1 MAARVFSIRPANRF
15 AKWDCRALA
24 ASQSS
29 CGMIRSS
36 GASPNTHSLSGFA
49 TVGVA
54 PRIGVLHLALAVP
67 DQAANVEFAIEDA
80 GADFP
85 VAANDGIAPSL
96 SGRAGNAVA
105 VEVCRNALR
114 PLARDIFAEDAANHL
129 GLFLDDLALAP
140 DRLAARVELVDDAI
154 AIGIAAADL
163 ARLHTPPDAAMG
175 LDGEVLQEQRVHG
188 AFQADMK
195 LVDLAFRQGED
206 RHARKAQPLEDAC
219 HVLLI
224 AADAV
229 ERLRQHHVET
239 ARLRIGQKRLD
250 AGADEGCAG
259 NGSVGIGFHH
269 RPALARRAFPALA
282 QLVLDRGITLV
293 VGGIARVK
301 GNADHGGK
309 LRSVSP

>member
-1 MAARVFSIRPANRF
+1 
-15 AKWDCRALA
+15 
-24 ASQSS
+24 
-29 CGMIRSS
+29 
-36 GASPNTHSLSGFA
+36 
-49 TVGVA
+49 
-54 PRIGVLHLALAVP
+54 IGVLHLALAVP

-175 LDGEVLQEQRVHG
+175 LDGEVLQE
-188 AFQADMK
+188 
-195 LVDLAFRQGED
+195 
-206 RHARKAQPLEDAC
+206 
-219 HVLLI
+219 
-224 AADAV
+224 
-229 ERLRQHHVET
+229 
-239 ARLRIGQKRLD
+239 
-250 AGADEGCAG
+250 
-259 NGSVGIGFHH
+259 
-269 RPALARRAFPALA
+269 
-282 QLVLDRGITLV
+282 
-293 VGGIARVK
+293 
-301 GNADHGGK
+301 
-309 LRSVSP
+309 